1 MFVYDF
7 VVYPP
12 PHSPGRGRT
21 WQELDFWLRIDSR
34 VELIDRLQ
42 CSCLVSINI
51 AQYIQL
57 SRWPRGNRRN
67 AVDTDRVT
75 TFLAP
80 SLKMVWVGW
89 GGVGHSI
96 YWKPW
101 KASKNKWNT
110 STIKNFR
117 FSTSSF
123 CFGVIFWNYKPPRGA
138 AGDETLALWKP
149 RCLVLKSVRLIVF
162 PFLFVHAT
170 SILCSSALTLWGG
183 SGRNSPVEN
192 VIWLVTIHSTLLGP
206 PPPAFR
212 WK

>member
-1 MFVYDF
+1 MKCVKFVWFPTFLVSHFITQWPLDIQMGHRISQKTRGFRSRCLRPKYILENDTPTQYSFRETEEPSCFSKSVTLFMFVYDF

-96 YWKPW
+96 YWQPW
-101 KASKNKWNT
+101 QVSNKSWNT
-110 STIKNFR
+110 STIENF
-117 FSTSSF
+117 
-123 CFGVIFWNYKPPRGA
+123 
-138 AGDETLALWKP
+138 
-149 RCLVLKSVRLIVF
+149 IVF
-162 PFLFVHAT
+162 HIIFLFRSHFLEV
-170 SILCSSALTLWGG
+170 
-183 SGRNSPVEN
+183 
-192 VIWLVTIHSTLLGP
+192 
-206 PPPAFR
+206 
-212 WK
+212 